1 MRLCVLAP
9 ISTLVFLPSKLLN
22 ILRELPPP
30 LMAISLMAVAA
41 ILFVAMH
48 TVVRSM
54 SGQLHP
60 FEIAF
65 FRAFLGLFVLLPF
78 VFKDNFSILK
88 TKNIKLHSLR
98 GILNAGAMLCFFY
111 GLSITPLA
119 QVTALGF
126 SAPLFATVL
135 AVIFLGEV
143 VRVRR
148 WTAIII
154 GFLGT
159 MIILRPGMVD
169 LGIGPLLIVISA
181 AIWSVA
187 LMVIKV
193 MTRTDSSVTI
203 SFYASIFL
211 SPLVFFAAFP
221 FWELPSWEQLGW
233 MFLLAALGTFA
244 QTLMNQSLKLADTSV
259 VMPVDFSK
267 MIWAT
272 LLGFVFFDEVPDF
285 YTWVGAILIFGST
298 TYIAIRES
306 RLKKVSG
313 IKTRV

>member
-1 MRLCVLAP
+1 
-9 ISTLVFLPSKLLN
+9 
-22 ILRELPPP
+22 
-30 LMAISLMAVAA
+30 MAISLMAVAA

-65 FRAFLGLFVLLPF
+65 FRAFFGLFVLLPF

-306 RLKKVSG
+306 RLKQVSG

>member
-1 MRLCVLAP
+1 MRLTFLAR
-9 ISTLVFLPSKLLN
+9 ISDSVFRSN
-22 ILRELPPP
+22 R
-30 LMAISLMAVAA
+30 LMNFIGSVPTPFVAVTYMAMAA
-41 ILFVAMH
+41 VLFVAMH
-48 TVVRSM
+48 TIVRSM

-65 FRAFLGLFVLLPF
+65 FRAFLGLFILFPF

-98 GILNAGAMLCFFY
+98 GLLNAGAMLCFFY

-154 GFLGT
+154 GFVGT
-159 MIILRPGMVD
+159 LIILRPGMVD
-169 LGIGPLLIVISA
+169 LGIGPTLIVISA

-187 LMVIKV
+187 LMLIKV

-203 SFYASIFL
+203 SFYASLFL

-221 FWELPSWEQLGW
+221 FWELPSWEQMGW
-233 MFLLAALGTFA
+233 MLLLSALGTFA

-272 LLGFVFFDEVPDF
+272 FLGFVFFDEIPDL
-285 YTWVGAILIFGST
+285 YTWIGAILIFGST
-298 TYIAIRES
+298 TFIAIRES
-306 RLKKVSG
+306 RLKRYSEK
-313 IKTRV
+313 K

>member
-1 MRLCVLAP
+1 M
-9 ISTLVFLPSKLLN
+9 FLPSKLSN

-30 LMAISLMAVAA
+30 MMAISLMAVAA

>member
-1 MRLCVLAP
+1 MRLADLAP
-9 ISTLVFLPSKLLN
+9 ITSVVALPKKFLNYIYS
-22 ILRELPPP
+22 LPTPIIAVTY
-30 LMAISLMAVAA
+30 MALAAV
-41 ILFVAMH
+41 LFVAMH
-48 TVVRSM
+48 TIVRSM

-65 FRAFLGLFVLLPF
+65 FRAFLGLFVLFPF
-78 VFKDNFSILK
+78 ILKDNFSILK

-98 GILNAGAMLCFFY
+98 GVLNAGAMLCFFY

-143 VRVRR
+143 VRIRR

-154 GFLGT
+154 GFIGT
-159 MIILRPGMVD
+159 LIILRPGMVD
-169 LGIGPLLIVISA
+169 LGIGPMLIVVSA

-187 LMVIKV
+187 LMLIKV
-193 MTRTDSSVTI
+193 MTRNDSSITI

-211 SPLVFFAAFP
+211 SPLVFLAAFP
-221 FWELPSWEQLGW
+221 FWELPSWEQMGW
-233 MFLLAALGTFA
+233 MFLLAAFGTFA

-272 LLGFVFFDEVPDF
+272 FLGFIFFDEVPDL
-285 YTWVGAILIFGST
+285 YTWAGAILIFGST
-298 TYIAIRES
+298 TYIAVREA
-306 RLKKVSG
+306 RLKRYSEKND
-313 IKTRV
+313 

>member
-1 MRLCVLAP
+1 
-9 ISTLVFLPSKLLN
+9 
-22 ILRELPPP
+22 
-30 LMAISLMAVAA
+30 MAISLMAVAA

-306 RLKKVSG
+306 RLKQVSG

>member
-1 MRLCVLAP
+1 M
-9 ISTLVFLPSKLLN
+9 FLPSKLSN

-111 GLSITPLA
+111 GLCITPLA

>member
-1 MRLCVLAP
+1 
-9 ISTLVFLPSKLLN
+9 
-22 ILRELPPP
+22 
-30 LMAISLMAVAA
+30 MAISLMAVAA

-272 LLGFVFFDEVPDF
+272 LLGFVFFNEVPDF

-306 RLKKVSG
+306 RLKQVSG
-313 IKTRV
+313 IKTRL

>member
-1 MRLCVLAP
+1 M
-9 ISTLVFLPSKLLN
+9 FLPSKLSN

>member
-1 MRLCVLAP
+1 
-9 ISTLVFLPSKLLN
+9 
-22 ILRELPPP
+22 
-30 LMAISLMAVAA
+30 MAIAAV
-41 ILFVAMH
+41 LFVAMH

-65 FRAFLGLFVLLPF
+65 FRAFLGLFVLLPL
-78 VFKDNFSILK
+78 VFRDNFSIVK

-98 GILNAGAMLCFFY
+98 GALNAAAMLCFFY

-148 WTAIII
+148 WTAIIVGFI
-154 GFLGT
+154 GTL
-159 MIILRPGMVD
+159 IILRPGVMD
-169 LGIGPLLIVISA
+169 LGVGPLLIVISA

-193 MTRTDSSVTI
+193 MTRSDSSVTI
-203 SFYASIFL
+203 SFYASVFL
-211 SPLVFFAAFP
+211 SPIVFVAAFP
-221 FWELPSWEQLGW
+221 FWEMPSWEQLGW

-272 LLGFVFFDEVPDF
+272 LLGFFFFDEIPDS
-285 YTWVGAILIFGST
+285 YTWAGAILIFGST
-298 TYIAIRES
+298 TYIAVRES
-306 RLKKVSG
+306 RLKRRTVDVNTAAEK
-313 IKTRV
+313 

>member
-1 MRLCVLAP
+1 M
-9 ISTLVFLPSKLLN
+9 
-22 ILRELPPP
+22 
-30 LMAISLMAVAA
+30 
-41 ILFVAMH
+41 
-48 TVVRSM
+48 
-54 SGQLHP
+54 
-60 FEIAF
+60 
-65 FRAFLGLFVLLPF
+65 
-78 VFKDNFSILK
+78 
-88 TKNIKLHSLR
+88 
-98 GILNAGAMLCFFY
+98 
-111 GLSITPLA
+111 A

-306 RLKKVSG
+306 RLKQVSG
-313 IKTRV
+313 IKTRI

>member
-1 MRLCVLAP
+1 
-9 ISTLVFLPSKLLN
+9 
-22 ILRELPPP
+22 
-30 LMAISLMAVAA
+30 MAISLMAVAA

-78 VFKDNFSILK
+78 VFKDNFSTLK

-203 SFYASIFL
+203 SFYASVFL

-306 RLKKVSG
+306 RLKQVSG

>member
-1 MRLCVLAP
+1 
-9 ISTLVFLPSKLLN
+9 
-22 ILRELPPP
+22 
-30 LMAISLMAVAA
+30 MAISLMAVAA

-203 SFYASIFL
+203 SFYASVFL

-306 RLKKVSG
+306 RLKQVSG